1 MNEKLTD
8 MPNIGKELNK
18 LLKEAG
24 ISTPGELISIGS
36 KEAFIRIKTIDEGA
50 CLSKLYALEGAI
62 QGYRWHKLDAVT
74 KKDLNEL
81 FTMIEKTNQQS
92 KT

>member
-8 MPNIGKELNK
+8 MPNIGKELSK
-18 LLKEAG
+18 LLKNAG
-24 ISTPGELISIGS
+24 INTPGELISVGS

-50 CLSKLYALEGAI
+50 CLSKLYALEGAV
-62 QGYRWHKLDAVT
+62 QGFRWHQLDAVT
-74 KKDLNEL
+74 KKELNEL

-92 KT
+92 NT